1 MVRLPLVL
9 LLAILTSNTYAAE
22 NASTPIN
29 NTADSDAMSAANGAI
44 SNSVSLNDESSNDA
58 LSNVA
63 LTNVALTSSV
73 SNIRKVEPF
82 TFPKRGERPDP
93 LYRASQLAF
102 VGSIMA
108 DLGTTWSVPKGKTE
122 ANPLLGRSKA
132 RQVSVSSAL
141 ALFTLWEAH
150 SLHARGNTRAAKYLL
165 FMGSIAHAFAGAYN
179 TR

>member
-1 MVRLPLVL
+1 MARLPLVL
-9 LLAILTSNTYAAE
+9 LLALLVSNTYATE
-22 NASTPIN
+22 STSTPVN
-29 NTADSDAMSAANGAI
+29 NTADSEASSAANDAI
-44 SNSVSLNDESSNDA
+44 SNSTSLNDALSNDA

-63 LTNVALTSSV
+63 LASSA

-108 DLGTTWSVPKGKTE
+108 DLGTTWSVPKGRTE
-122 ANPLLGRSKA
+122 GNPLLGRSKA
-132 RQVSVSSAL
+132 QQVSVSSAL

-150 SLHARGNTRAAKYLL
+150 SLHVRGNTRAAKYLL

>member
-9 LLAILTSNTYAAE
+9 LLALLVSNTYATE
-22 NASTPIN
+22 STSTPVN
-29 NTADSDAMSAANGAI
+29 NTADSDALSAANGAI
-44 SNSVSLNDESSNDA
+44 SNSASLNDA

-63 LTNVALTSSV
+63 LPSSA

-108 DLGTTWSVPKGKTE
+108 DLGTTWSVPKGRTE
-122 ANPLLGRSKA
+122 GNPLLGRSKA
-132 RQVSVSSAL
+132 QQVSVSSAL

-150 SLHARGNTRAAKYLL
+150 SLHVRGNTRAAKYLL
-165 FMGSIAHAFAGAYN
+165 FMGSIAHAFAASYN